1 MKTGIKSNWI
11 LVVVLF
17 NAVLWSCNDREY
29 ISLTGKTM
37 GTYYSIHYQ
46 SDQNYSEPIDSI
58 LANFISAASTYDS
71 ASEISEF
78 NRTGFL
84 NYRTPH
90 LHKML
95 SIARRIHSETGGA
108 FEPTLMPI
116 INAYGFGYSKKQQVS
131 DSLINSLLTRVSFN
145 LIEFDNTS
153 MKASLENVQLDLS
166 AMGEGYAIDLISDFL
181 HHQGIKNYKV
191 EIGGEMKCSGKNQK
205 NEAWLIGI
213 ENPLNNKGNTRLLGL
228 VRLVDESISTSGTAR
243 KFYRDET
250 GKKRSHIIHPKT
262 GRPIENSLLSV
273 TIKSKNAVDADA
285 FATACMVMGYD
296 SALQFIRG
304 KNLEAFITY
313 EENGKLLSWQTP
325 SFFLSQDRSISLR

>member
-1 MKTGIKSNWI
+1 
-11 LVVVLF
+11 
-17 NAVLWSCNDREY
+17 
-29 ISLTGKTM
+29 
-37 GTYYSIHYQ
+37 
-46 SDQNYSEPIDSI
+46 
-58 LANFISAASTYDS
+58 
-71 ASEISEF
+71 
-78 NRTGFL
+78 
-84 NYRTPH
+84 
-90 LHKML
+90 
-95 SIARRIHSETGGA
+95 
-108 FEPTLMPI
+108 
-116 INAYGFGYSKKQQVS
+116 
-131 DSLINSLLTRVSFN
+131 
-145 LIEFDNTS
+145 